1 MGLNRR
7 KLVTLAI
14 ACAAIASPAIV
25 GATTA
30 HATVATPAFT
40 PPPAAGLAEAAT
52 NVAVP
57 KGFTLIPADSY
68 TPLPVGAS
76 DLTETRSSAD
86 LAPGVTL
93 THIVRGTTPATTS
106 TINTTLNGPFIVNEV
121 TINPRKAK
129 GHLTDARGQYMTS
142 RNTVGTLVTDANGL
156 VGVNTSFF
164 DIGDNY
170 GVPVGLA
177 LNNGQLIGDPAVT
190 GTGTNGSN
198 AVIVDSSTNKLILNG
213 AYTWSGTV
221 ENLKTT
227 QTLTLSSVDKNITVP
242 SACSTLA
249 DQTQCTVAG
258 PLIQYNPVWGAKTPT
273 GYGVEVVLNKQGG
286 IVSVNNTRGTAL
298 TAGET
303 SLQATG
309 STAVA
314 LLSLVQGGGILK
326 TSYKLYDNGRL
337 VQLTPGDQAGTASGV
352 EISNGANLNP
362 YPGGVDTPNGRN
374 PLTAVATTRDGDIIL
389 FTVEGRATFSVGLS
403 YPEEAAAL
411 QNLGAWNGLNLD
423 GGGSTQLYTGGE
435 YVTTSSDGYSNSSS
449 GTADNVGIQRADG
462 DALVWVP

>member
-1 MGLNRR
+1 
-7 KLVTLAI
+7 
-14 ACAAIASPAIV
+14 
-25 GATTA
+25 
-30 HATVATPAFT
+30 
-40 PPPAAGLAEAAT
+40 
-52 NVAVP
+52 
-57 KGFTLIPADSY
+57 
-68 TPLPVGAS
+68 
-76 DLTETRSSAD
+76 
-86 LAPGVTL
+86 
-93 THIVRGTTPATTS
+93 
-106 TINTTLNGPFIVNEV
+106 
-121 TINPRKAK
+121 
-129 GHLTDARGQYMTS
+129 
-142 RNTVGTLVTDANGL
+142 
-156 VGVNTSFF
+156 
-164 DIGDNY
+164 
-170 GVPVGLA
+170 
-177 LNNGQLIGDPAVT
+177 
-190 GTGTNGSN
+190 
-198 AVIVDSSTNKLILNG
+198 
-213 AYTWSGTV
+213 V

-242 SACSTLA
+242 SACSTLT

-258 PLIQYNPVWGAKTPT
+258 PLIRYNPVWGAKTPT

-326 TSYKLYDNGRL
+326 SSYKLYDNGRL

-352 EISNGANLNP
+352 EISNGVNLNP
-362 YPGGVDTPNGRN
+362 YPGGIDTPNGRN